1 MTICILLCGHICIG
15 QTRKEIMK
23 KITKIIYPAV
33 IAVSVLF
40 GGCAENAPQTAVTS
54 VSDAGGEVSQTAAE
68 PVKEADTSVSDETVE
83 MTMPEEAHEIAD
95 SESPVLSEPAGFYD
109 VPVELSIK
117 APEGT
122 VIYYTTDGSDPD
134 TSSMVYTE
142 PIVIKDISG
151 EPNKLSAIRD
161 IIPPLEREKTT
172 APLSPVDKA
181 TVIKAVYADKNGDLS
196 PVTTGTYF
204 IGYSF
209 KAEYYSKYKVISLV
223 TDPDNLFDHETG
235 IYVSGKT
242 YDDWAASSDFD
253 PETPE
258 YLVPGNYEN
267 TGKEWERASDMQI
280 FENGVCVWEGNI
292 GIRIHGGASRSVP
305 QKSFNVYARKS
316 YGTKKVK
323 YDLYSGKNISE
334 ADGSAIVSYDSFVL
348 RNCGNDA
355 AFGRIR
361 DKMTQEL
368 VADMDFLTQKMEPCI
383 LFIDGEFWGHYNIT
397 EKLTSDFVSDHC
409 GVDDKNVILIKNEEL
424 EDGNDTDIH
433 FYEELCDFVREN
445 DLSDAQNY
453 SELCDMMDIQS
464 LCDYLSVEFYI
475 NNKDWGDNNTALW
488 RVRDKTADDGYGDG
502 KWRFILY
509 DTEFSANLY
518 GQCTPQ
524 IDSFKQLME
533 KEGFVPDLFEACLE
547 NSDFR
552 KQFAQTFRNMADT
565 RFTTDNINARIDELS
580 ISNRKAAID
589 TYNRFWPYWPG
600 GDGAFMNYEGEMQ
613 NVKSFYAER
622 YDYIM
627 KYLDK
632 LLGSYDE
639 E

>member
-1 MTICILLCGHICIG
+1 
-15 QTRKEIMK
+15 MK

-453 SELCDMMDIQS
+453 SKLCDMMDIQS

>member
-161 IIPPLEREKTT
+161 IIPPLEQEKTT

-453 SELCDMMDIQS
+453 SKLCDMMDIQS

-622 YDYIM
+622 YDYIV

>member
-1 MTICILLCGHICIG
+1 
-15 QTRKEIMK
+15 MK
-23 KITKIIYPAV
+23 KITNIIYPAV

-40 GGCAENAPQTAVTS
+40 GGCAENAPQAAVTS
-54 VSDAGGEVSQTAAE
+54 ASDAGGDVSQTAAE
-68 PVKEADTSVSDETVE
+68 SVNGADTAISDDTDD
-83 MTMPEEAHEIAD
+83 TNTAAAAHEIAD
-95 SESPVLSEPAGFYD
+95 SESPVLSEPSGFYD
-109 VPVELSIK
+109 LPVELSIK

-134 TSSMVYTE
+134 TSSIVYTE
-142 PIVIKDISG
+142 PIFIKDISV

-161 IIPPLEREKTT
+161 IMPPLEQEKTT

-181 TVIKAVYADKNGDLS
+181 TVIKAVYADKNGNLS

-204 IGYSF
+204 ICYNF

-242 YDDWAASSDFD
+242 YEDWAASDDFD
-253 PETPE
+253 RETPE
-258 YLVPGNYEN
+258 WEIPGNYKN
-267 TGKEWERASDMQI
+267 SGKEWERAADMQI
-280 FENGVCVWEGNI
+280 FENGVCVWEGII
-292 GIRIHGGASRSVP
+292 GIRIHGGASRSMP
-305 QKSFNVYARKS
+305 QKSFNVYARES

-323 YDLYSGKNISE
+323 YDLFSGKNISE
-334 ADGSAIVSYDSFVL
+334 ADGSAITSYDSFVL
-348 RNCGNDA
+348 RNCGNDS

-361 DKMTQEL
+361 DKLNQEL
-368 VADMDFLTQKMEPCI
+368 VAGMDFLTQKMEPCI

-424 EDGNDTDIH
+424 EDGVDSDITV
-433 FYEELCDFVREN
+433 YEEFCDFVREN
-445 DLSDAQNY
+445 DLSDPGNY
-453 SELCDMMDIQS
+453 SKLCDMMDMQS

-475 NNKDWGDNNTALW
+475 NNWDWGDNNTALW
-488 RVRDKTADDGYGDG
+488 RVRDKTEDDGYGDG

-509 DTEFSANLY
+509 DTEYSANLY
-518 GQCTPQ
+518 GQTTPDV
-524 IDSFKQLME
+524 DSFKQLME
-533 KEGFVPDLFEACLE
+533 KEGFVPDIFEACLE

-552 KQFAQTFRNMADT
+552 KQFAETFRNTADT
-565 RFTTDNINARIDELS
+565 RFASDIINARIDEFS
-580 ISNRKAAID
+580 MMNRKAAID

-600 GDGAFMNYEGEMQ
+600 GDGAFMTYEGEIQ

-627 KYLDK
+627 GYLDK
-632 LLGSYDE
+632 LLASYDE
-639 E
+639 